1 MTEKEQFKK
10 DCIQLGEL
18 LLKVDGTTRTFS
30 SSITVVKGDEKADFL
45 NEINSIPLMY
55 FDTADST
62 GELRYRIVVGIT
74 EI

>member
-10 DCIQLGEL
+10 DCVQLGEL
-18 LLKVDGTTRTFS
+18 LLKVDGVARTFS
-30 SSITVVKGDEKADFL
+30 SGITVVKGDEKADFL
-45 NEINSIPLMY
+45 DEIKTMPLMY

-62 GELRYRIVVGIT
+62 GESRYRIIVGIA